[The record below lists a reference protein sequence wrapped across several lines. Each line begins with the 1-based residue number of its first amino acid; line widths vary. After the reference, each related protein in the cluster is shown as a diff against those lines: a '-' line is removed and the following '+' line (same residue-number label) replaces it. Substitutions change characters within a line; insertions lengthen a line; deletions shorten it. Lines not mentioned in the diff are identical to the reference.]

1 MKNYR
6 VLYLIIEKM
15 TTELYSVQWEVGAH
29 LPFCKNISASLL
41 EAIHQ
46 GMYSMQIFMG
56 NPKAFARQTITE
68 DDILA
73 CIELMKRYPVHIFTH
88 FPYIAN
94 LAGKSKKDGLA
105 WSGNP
110 AVDRTLLNTLQ
121 GLEYE
126 LSIVARI
133 GEGVVIH
140 PGSFP
145 DRKLGHQTVADTIN
159 RINFSPG
166 SMLLLEN
173 CAGEGNKLC
182 RTFKEIGTIMALLD
196 RKKSQHVGVCVDTA
210 HIWGQGDYDL
220 RKVEE
225 VKKLFL
231 EFDRDIGIDKFKLLH
246 LNDSSVGL
254 GSKKDRHAHIAKGEI
269 WGQDN
274 VSLVYL
280 LNECKKY
287 KIPIV
292 LETGG
297 PCMVTL
303 SQLK

>member
-1 MKNYR
+1 
-6 VLYLIIEKM
+6 M
-15 TTELYSVQWEVGAH
+15 TTELYTVKWEVGAH
-29 LPFCKNISASLL
+29 LPFCKEISASLS

-56 NPKAFARQTITE
+56 NPKAFVRQTITE
-68 DDILA
+68 EDIQA
-73 CIELMKRYPVHIFTH
+73 CQILLKRYPVHVFTH

-105 WSGNP
+105 WSGNH
-110 AVDRTLLNTLQ
+110 AVDRALRNTLQ

-133 GEGVVIH
+133 GKGVVIH

-145 DRKLGHQTVADTIN
+145 DRDVGHKTVAKTIN
-159 RINFSPG
+159 RMNFVPG
-166 SMLLLEN
+166 AMLLLEN

-182 RTFKEIGTIMALLD
+182 RTFKEIGEVLALVD
-196 RKKSQHVGVCVDTA
+196 REKRQYVGVCVDTA
-210 HIWGQGDYDL
+210 HIWGQGDYNL
-220 RKVEE
+220 KKVEE
-225 VKKLFL
+225 VKRLFL
-231 EFDRDIGIDKFKLLH
+231 EFEQEIGMENFKLLH

-254 GSKKDRHAHIAKGEI
+254 GSKKDRHAHIAGGEI
-269 WGQDN
+269 WSEDTS
-274 VSLVYL
+274 SLVYL
-280 LNECKKY
+280 LDQCDKY
-287 KIPIV
+287 NIPIV

-303 SQLK
+303 ASLK